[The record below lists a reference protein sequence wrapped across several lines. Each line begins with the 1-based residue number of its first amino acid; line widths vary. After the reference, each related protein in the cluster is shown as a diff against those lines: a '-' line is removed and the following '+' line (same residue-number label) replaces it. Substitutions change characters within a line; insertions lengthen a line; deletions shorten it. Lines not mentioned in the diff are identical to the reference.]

1 MILTQSSTRTRK
13 FSPIPSAA
21 RQGEAGRNHR
31 SSARPAADSIAC
43 RMGDWR
49 PSENSS
55 SRSRTRFPR
64 SRSILSIRTRE
75 REGVMPITLTQQTA
89 LITGASRGI
98 GRGIA
103 LKLAEQ
109 GVKRI
114 AINYKENDAA
124 AEDAARLLKERGAAP
139 LVIKADIGKVADIQR
154 MFETIKSQFG
164 GLDIFVSNAR
174 ATLATGFYAEPMEI
188 PLEAWQATFDTQATE
203 FLVAVRAA
211 VPMMGKNGRII
222 AITYAPG
229 LMMFTV
235 MPFWARATAK
245 EALARYFAVA
255 LAQKGITVNIISPG
269 ACDDSVLSGLP
280 PQVFQMIKEWHESGW
295 TPMSRLGL
303 PADVGNAVVLL
314 CTDQA
319 SFITGQLLYVDG
331 GASAMDP
338 VFPLAIQ
345 GIK

>member
-1 MILTQSSTRTRK
+1 
-13 FSPIPSAA
+13 
-21 RQGEAGRNHR
+21 
-31 SSARPAADSIAC
+31 
-43 RMGDWR
+43 
-49 PSENSS
+49 
-55 SRSRTRFPR
+55 
-64 SRSILSIRTRE
+64 
-75 REGVMPITLTQQTA
+75 MPITLTQQTA

-114 AINYKENDAA
+114 AINY
-124 AEDAARLLKERGAAP
+124 
-139 LVIKADIGKVADIQR
+139 
-154 MFETIKSQFG
+154 TIKSQFG

-229 LMMFTV
+229 GQTGSWQPWVAMGS
-235 MPFWARATAK
+235 AKAAK

-280 PQVFQMIKEWHESGW
+280 PQVFQI
-295 TPMSRLGL
+295 
-303 PADVGNAVVLL
+303 
-314 CTDQA
+314 DQA